1 MNGYSNARNL
11 AKLYGIVANGGKTK
25 EGVLLSQKAI
35 ETAPDQRGQLG
46 QNHQPDAWLR
56 CCGDDG
62 RTGKEYNGA
71 FYIYYM
77 YETLC

>member
-1 MNGYSNARNL
+1 MAG
-11 AKLYGIVANGGKTK
+11 KLKK
-25 EGVLLSQKAI
+25 ECCSTEGHRDA
-35 ETAPDQRGQLG
+35 ETAPDQRGQRG

-62 RTGKEYNGA
+62 RTGKEYNGV
-71 FYIYYM
+71 FYIIM